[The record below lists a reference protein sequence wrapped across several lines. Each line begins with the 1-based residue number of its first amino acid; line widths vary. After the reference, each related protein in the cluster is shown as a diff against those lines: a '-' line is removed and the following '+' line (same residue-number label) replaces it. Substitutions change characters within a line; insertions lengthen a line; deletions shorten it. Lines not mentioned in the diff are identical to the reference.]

1 MPPHSMMP
9 GDKDALK
16 GVELQEGTL
25 RRVWTFAR
33 PYRGTI
39 IVFLVAII
47 TSALLALVPPF
58 VFRSIIDNAIPDSN
72 RGQIVV
78 LAGLAAMAAVGD
90 AGLAIVQRWT
100 SAKVGEG
107 LIYDLRRALFAKIQR
122 MPIAF
127 FTRTPTGSITSRLNN
142 DVIGAQTAVTST
154 LGSIVSNVIVLVTTL
169 AAMFWLQWQLT
180 LLTLIVLPLFI
191 VPARRVGARLQTIA
205 REQMGFNAAMNTQ
218 MTERFNV
225 SGATLVKL
233 FGSGAREREAFDQRA
248 AGVRDTGIRSAL
260 LGRVFFVALG
270 LVGALGTVAIY
281 GFGAFMAVNGTI
293 TPGTLVALAALVTRV
308 YQPLTG
314 LTNARVDLMTSMVSF
329 ERVFE
334 VLDAPEA
341 ITERPGAIDLVDARG
356 AVEFDD
362 VVFRYPPASDSAI
375 ASMEQNAGLG
385 GDTDPDVDV
394 LRGLSLKI
402 APGETVALV
411 GASGAGK
418 STTISLLP
426 RLYDVTTGAVRID
439 GHDVRDL
446 TLDSLRGAIGIVSQ
460 DPHLF
465 HESIGDNLRYADPDA
480 TDEQL
485 VDAAKAA
492 RIHDTIAAL
501 PDGYDTIVGERGY
514 RLSGGEKQRLAI
526 ARLLLKN
533 PCIMVLDEATS
544 HLDNENEA
552 LIQAA
557 LDTAMRDRTALIIA
571 HRLSTIR
578 SADRI
583 AFVEDGRIA
592 EIGSHD
598 ELLAA
603 DGRYAHQLTAGELV
617 ADRTPRLRPAESPY
631 WTTQELIA

>member
-1 MPPHSMMP
+1 M
-9 GDKDALK
+9 
-16 GVELQEGTL
+16 
-25 RRVWTFAR
+25 
-33 PYRGTI
+33 
-39 IVFLVAII
+39 
-47 TSALLALVPPF
+47 PPF

-78 LAGLAAMAAVGD
+78 LAGLAALAAVGD

-191 VPARRVGARLQTIA
+191 VPARRVGTRLQTIA
-205 REQMGFNAAMNTQ
+205 REQMGYNAAMNTQ

-293 TPGTLVALAALVTRV
+293 TAGTLVALAALVTRV

-341 ITERPGAIDLVDARG
+341 IAERPGAIDLVDARG

-362 VVFRYPPASDSAI
+362 VVFRYPPAAESAI

-394 LRGLSLKI
+394 LHGLSLRV

-439 GHDVRDL
+439 GHDVARPHARFVARGDRHRV
-446 TLDSLRGAIGIVSQ
+446 TGPAPVPRVDRRQPALRRSRGHRRATRRRGEGRS
-460 DPHLF
+460 DP
-465 HESIGDNLRYADPDA
+465 R
-480 TDEQL
+480 
-485 VDAAKAA
+485 
-492 RIHDTIAAL
+492 HDRCA
-501 PDGYDTIVGERGY
+501 PR
-514 RLSGGEKQRLAI
+514 
-526 ARLLLKN
+526 
-533 PCIMVLDEATS
+533 
-544 HLDNENEA
+544 
-552 LIQAA
+552 
-557 LDTAMRDRTALIIA
+557 
-571 HRLSTIR
+571 
-578 SADRI
+578 
-583 AFVEDGRIA
+583 
-592 EIGSHD
+592 
-598 ELLAA
+598 
-603 DGRYAHQLTAGELV
+603 
-617 ADRTPRLRPAESPY
+617 RLRHDRR
-631 WTTQELIA
+631 